1 MTAEPP
7 AQPEAEL
14 LYRARSGLRI
24 SIREA
29 ARRAGISENRW
40 RQVEAGYQ
48 TVRAAIRVPAV
59 ATAATLAAMAYV
71 VGLTPAE
78 LAGAGREDAARV
90 LEEIRRREGV
100 TVHLPPAIA
109 PPRRPPD
116 DGPPLPPA
124 TPPPRRNRRLPFLD
138 AADEAGLAPFLL
150 SVRRDLLAAA
160 GLQFGPGREVP
171 ELPEV
176 EEHLASLAGSAI
188 FRRPHEVEIWNS
200 NLLST
205 QEKQRLIALLRR
217 LGAEAAEGP
226 GEANA
231 V

>member
-1 MTAEPP
+1 MADRDWERLAEF
-7 AQPEAEL
+7 ARERRDEL
-14 LYRARSGLRI
+14 GLTQ
-24 SIREA
+24 ED
-29 ARRAGISENRW
+29 
-40 RQVEAGYQ
+40 
-48 TVRAAIRVPAV
+48 VRAAGGPSTASIRLIEGALQHAYQP
-59 ATAATLAAMAYV
+59 ATLRDLERALQWERGSVARI
-71 VGLTPAE
+71 
-78 LAGAGREDAARV
+78 LAGGDPV
-90 LEEIRRREGV
+90 PGV
-100 TVHLPPAIA
+100 TIQLPPAIA